1 MDLECGHTCAGEMLQ
16 QAERELAQ
24 KQQELD
30 RLAQEMGE
38 QGSRGIVAGH
48 FGRNATTQAGSHTG
62 GVAAAYL
69 NRQAAEPAQPTGSSA
84 EARAAGTRDATGGQG
99 GPAGF
104 DSMDLRRE
112 GLGHNFGRV
121 NRLREPE
128 GSAEAA
134 LNHVVSH
141 WRAHLQFLQR

>member
-1 MDLECGHTCAGEMLQ
+1 MLR
-16 QAERELAQ
+16 QAEHELAQ

-69 NRQAAEPAQPTGSSA
+69 NHQAGEPRNTADP
-84 EARAAGTRDATGGQG
+84 RAAGTRDDGGGKG
-99 GPAGF
+99 GVAGF
-104 DSMDLRRE
+104 DTMDLRRE

-121 NRLREPE
+121 NRLREPD

-134 LNHVVSH
+134 LNHVVGLSPY
-141 WRAHLQFLQR
+141 AAGALPSISCPDT